1 MVADDEQHGR
11 YQSSTPVGS
20 GWEHIYPHSTHG
32 TPAQEYTG
40 FSFSPHMPMEPSFS
54 SSSIPQR
61 PLPPQLQ
68 PLIMPAWPSML
79 NNSSHSTFQPMF
91 AQPVQPIQPMLPTPV
106 SATSM
111 RPTPTPRKTLTDLD
125 RKRMCQYAEEHPNA
139 KQTEIGGI
147 FGVERSTVSKV
158 LRQKEK
164 YLFQD
169 DGSRSPIKRA
179 KGRTPDVE
187 KALGVWARNQ
197 ERKGLPL
204 TDEAIREK
212 ARAFAST
219 STTPEI
225 QQSWSSSWI
234 EKFKQ
239 KNNLLGARSRKGS
252 LAPEDAEFISGAASA
267 SHTPSLNGTSPVSPQ
282 GVGSPSPVELRN
294 AKSRDSL
301 KNESPDDYLDF
312 ASRHAP
318 FHSQSATSLNSAFTD
333 TTHSSF
339 SPGPLSPTSPFYTP
353 DSGTAPGPF
362 IQTPPLTARPIL
374 PAPTSSNAHRPRSQT
389 FPQID
394 HYMGGTSSS
403 EALTPKLS
411 IAGVLDS
418 PMEEAPDPISSMD
431 DSVRTTRP
439 EERPHTVTPSDMMR
453 PPPLPAHILANEARR
468 EITPSTSNSSLRGAT
483 SAEDALRALQVVHGF
498 IEQQPGG
505 FLDYQES
512 VTVGKLMEKL
522 KLQSR
527 ANSTA

>member
-1 MVADDEQHGR
+1 MADNEQHGR
-11 YQSSTPVGS
+11 YRSSPPVGS
-20 GWEHIYPHSTHG
+20 GWDHIYPHSTHG
-32 TPAQEYTG
+32 TPAQEYSG
-40 FSFSPHMPMEPSFS
+40 FNFSPEMPMEPSFS

-79 NNSSHSTFQPMF
+79 NNSSHSTFQLMF

-111 RPTPTPRKTLTDLD
+111 RSTPTPRKTLTDLD
-125 RKRMCQYAEEHPNA
+125 PKRMCQYAKEHPNA

-147 FGVERSTVSKV
+147 FDVERSTVSKV

-179 KGRTPDVE
+179 KGRTRDVE
-187 KALGVWARNQ
+187 KTLGVWARKE

-204 TDEAIREK
+204 TDDAIRDH
-212 ARAFAST
+212 ARYFAST
-219 STTPEI
+219 STTPDT
-225 QQSWSSSWI
+225 QQSWSSSWL

-252 LAPEDAEFISGAASA
+252 LGPKDAEIISGTAST

-282 GVGSPSPVELRN
+282 GVGSPSPVDLRS

-301 KNESPDDYLDF
+301 KHEDDYLDF
-312 ASRHAP
+312 TSRHAP
-318 FHSQSATSLNSAFTD
+318 FHSQSATSLNTAFTD

-339 SPGPLSPTSPFYTP
+339 SPGPLSPTPPFYTP

-362 IQTPPLTARPIL
+362 VPTPPLTARPTP
-374 PAPTSSNAHRPRSQT
+374 PAPTSSNANRPRSQT

-403 EALTPKLS
+403 EALTPKYT

-418 PMEEAPDPISSMD
+418 PMEEAPDPIPSID
-431 DSVRTTRP
+431 DSVRTTRT
-439 EERPHTVTPSDMMR
+439 EERPHTLTPSDMMR
-453 PPPLPAHILANEARR
+453 PPPIPARMLANEAWR
-468 EITPSTSNSSLRGAT
+468 EVTPSKFSSSLKGGT
-483 SAEDALRALQVVHGF
+483 SAEDALQALQVVHGF
-498 IEQQPGG
+498 IEQQPRG

-512 VTVGKLMEKL
+512 MTVGKLMEKL

-527 ANSTA
+527 ANRTA